1 MENFLNHP
9 IVQTEIT
16 VTIRLLCAVL
26 LSFAIGLER
35 EMTNKYAGLRTNI
48 LVCVGACVF
57 TLLSIYGFPTFASG
71 DNVSVD
77 NATGIRD
84 TARVAAQVVT
94 GIGFIGGGAVLRHGA
109 TIFGLTTAAT
119 LWMAASIGMAC
130 GTGMYGLA
138 VTATILTIIVLV
150 SIRFFERNV
159 LTNSTKNLQRLKINL
174 TCENSASNNIYDYI
188 VEKYSRLREITKKQ
202 SKQDENITKI
212 SIIIDVNTK
221 KPMQTIYKDFQ
232 KIEGVESISIQEF
245 NEMVVK

>member
-1 MENFLNHP
+1 MMENFFSHP

-16 VTIRLLCAVL
+16 VTLRLLCAVL

-57 TLLSIYGFPTFASG
+57 TLLSIYGFPTFAMG

-159 LTNSTKNLQRLKINL
+159 LTTSTKNMKRLAINL
-174 TCENSASNNIYDYI
+174 SCKNDFSDTIYDFI
-188 VEKYSRLREITKKQ
+188 VEQFPQLREITRKQ
-202 SKQDENITKI
+202 SKQNADVTKI
-212 SIIIDVNTK
+212 NVIIDIHSK
-221 KPMQTIYKDFQ
+221 KPIQNTYKTFQ
-232 KIEGVESISIQEF
+232 KVEGIESISIQEF
-245 NEMVVK
+245 NDIR